1 MHIFTLLTAFNNN
14 EDVHRSTASQ
24 VFDTEISKV
33 TKDQR
38 RKAKAINFGL
48 IYGMSAFGLAK
59 QIDVSRTE
67 AKQYIDGYFENY
79 PGVLQFMNETK
90 EKAKSQGYVET
101 VLGRRL
107 YLPQINSKNKMLQ
120 QHALR
125 TAINAPMQG
134 SSADIIKKAM
144 LNIQDWIDSEGHE
157 IKMFMQVHDELVF
170 EINSEK
176 ADEYANKIKLMM
188 SNALKLH
195 IPLEVDI
202 GIGSNWQ
209 EAH

>member
-1 MHIFTLLTAFNNN
+1 
-14 EDVHRSTASQ
+14 
-24 VFDTEISKV
+24 
-33 TKDQR
+33 
-38 RKAKAINFGL
+38 
-48 IYGMSAFGLAK
+48 
-59 QIDVSRTE
+59 
-67 AKQYIDGYFENY
+67 
-79 PGVLQFMNETK
+79 MNETK
-90 EKAKSQGYVET
+90 EMAKSQGYVET

-144 LNIQDWIDSEGHE
+144 LDIQAWIDREDYE

-170 EINSEK
+170 ELKAEK
-176 ADEYANKIKLMM
+176 ANEYANSIKLMM